1 MKPTQDTDRSS
12 GAMVR
17 QAGAVVM
24 VGTQMAL
31 PRSAAMAR
39 STSSGFMGFF
49 SAAIS
54 SSPGRRAR
62 RQGRAVPG

>member
-1 MKPTQDTDRSS
+1 MKPTHPTDRSS

-17 QAGAVVM
+17 QAGEVVM

-31 PRSAAMAR
+31 PRPAAMTR

-54 SSPGRRAR
+54 SSPVPRAPRR
-62 RQGRAVPG
+62 GRAARG